1 MATDSRKNAWKF
13 SSKVISFRRMNSH
26 RKRIAAVNNT
36 TEEFPPHLIQPREEA
51 RGRLWPYILAFFA
64 GLVLVGTLTAL
75 HILEKEKAAIAYWQ
89 DQQSTIV
96 DDRARQISNW
106 LGERRADTRLLSSY
120 LSVQQLLHPV
130 EKSGSSGVFQTS
142 VLEDVS
148 MLMSQFAFTHGY
160 AGIYLISPEGRVAAQ
175 SGSAESVSPAV
186 IERAGKILQGDASW
200 VGLVGETPANSFVYF
215 ISPVFAGMR
224 YKVEAKPSPS
234 CLGVFVLQIDPKMS
248 LFPILMAEK
257 VATRSGETLLL
268 RREGNDLIY
277 FSPLRG
283 APLLQGFL
291 RRSLLVLTPKS
302 GRAGKSLS
310 EEGLDYRGVPVL
322 SAERRIP
329 LTDWTLV
336 SKIDREEALE
346 DFYQRARLEALVGA
360 LIVLVF
366 AYVLVGYRRKAL
378 AGALQERVEH
388 QQAILA
394 IQAFAQQMVDN
405 VPVGLLIL
413 SPDLNVLSANRTFLE
428 AFHLRPEEAIGR
440 SLPEVMQAE
449 GPPRRIIGA
458 TGSSSGP
465 HDVLVDLAAP
475 GGTGSRPARLTL
487 AQISNGQ
494 QGQGRLLLTVEDLTE
509 SERLR
514 TAAEASERRL
524 RELVQSIDAI
534 VWEAEAKTHQFTF
547 VSQRAEQILGYPV
560 GQWLS
565 QADFWEQHLHPLDRE
580 QAVGARRQAMAEGRD
595 YSLEYRVLAADGR
608 QVWLHD
614 TVHVVLDAEGRPIQ
628 LRGVAIDSTKEK
640 LAEEA
645 LRASEEK
652 YRLLFAENLAG
663 VFYADL
669 NGVVLD
675 CNDAL
680 VRILG
685 YESRQEL
692 LGRNLSGFFSD
703 PADREQLTTALRQGK
718 ALANFEEPLRRKDGS
733 VVWLLMNARLMEGP
747 RGQPAIIQATLIDIT
762 ERKAAEAERM
772 LLMTAIEQSA
782 EGIMITDATG
792 SIRYV
797 NPAFSRVAGY
807 SREEAL
813 GKNPRLLKSGK
824 QDEAYY
830 RKLWTTILGG
840 EIWQDEI
847 INRRSD
853 GGFYIEQMT
862 ITPVRNQRGEITHFI
877 AIKAEVTERKR
888 LEQQLRQAQKM
899 EAVGRLAGGVA
910 HDFNNL
916 LTIISGYGGLLLE
929 HPSIIEPL
937 RSYVNEI
944 RNASGRAASLTRQL
958 LAFSRQQV
966 LAPRVLGLNAV
977 VANIENMLNRLIG
990 EDINLVTNLEESLW
1004 PVKADPGQLEQVLLN
1019 LAVNARDAMPNGG
1032 VLTITTANVEMDSA
1046 SAQTHFPL
1054 LPGPYVLLA
1063 FSDTGMGMDAETQAR
1078 IFDPFFTTKEKGKG
1092 TGLGLAMVYGIV
1104 KQSGGFIW
1112 VYSEVGKG
1120 ATFKIYLPRS
1130 EGEVDESG
1138 PGRSLVEAQQG
1149 TETLLLVED
1158 EEAVRALVRNVLK
1171 ERGYRVMEASRGQD
1185 ALELAEQ
1192 YWGQIDLLV
1201 TDVVMPQMSGRE
1213 LARRLANLHPQIKV
1227 LYISGYAD
1235 NADWYQGPN
1244 SGVAF
1249 LQKPFSPE
1257 ALAHKVREV
1266 LGGPPHGRS

>member
-1 MATDSRKNAWKF
+1 
-13 SSKVISFRRMNSH
+13 MNSH
-26 RKRIAAVNNT
+26 SKQIATVNNT
-36 TEEFPPHLIQPREEA
+36 TEEFPPRLVQPRDEA
-51 RGRLWPYILAFFA
+51 RGRLWQYILAFFA
-64 GLVLVGTLTAL
+64 GTALVGTLTAL

-96 DDRARQISNW
+96 DNRARQISNW

-148 MLMSQFAFTHGY
+148 MLMDQFAFTHGY
-160 AGIYLISPEGRVAAQ
+160 AGIYLISPEGRVVAR
-175 SGSAESVSPAV
+175 SGSSESVSPAV
-186 IERAGKILQGDASW
+186 IESARNVLQGDASW

-224 YKVEAKPSPS
+224 SKVEAKPSPS
-234 CLGVFVLQIDPKMS
+234 CVGAIALQIDPKRS
-248 LFPILMAEK
+248 LFPLLVAEG
-257 VATRSGETLLL
+257 VPTRSGETLLL
-268 RREGNDLIY
+268 RHEGNEVIY
-277 FSPLRG
+277 FSPLRNV
-283 APLLQGFL
+283 PLTQGFL
-291 RRSLLVLTPKS
+291 RRPLSVLTTK
-302 GRAGKSLS
+302 AGWEDKSLS
-310 EEGLDYRGVPVL
+310 GEMLDYRGVPVM

-336 SKIDREEALE
+336 RKIDRKEALE
-346 DFYQRARLEALVGA
+346 DFYQTARLEAMVGA
-360 LIVLVF
+360 CIVLAF
-366 AYVLVGYRRKAL
+366 AYVLIGYRRKML
-378 AGALQERVEH
+378 ARVLEERVEH

-413 SPDLNVLSANRTFLE
+413 SPDLNVLSANRTYLE

-440 SLPEVMQAE
+440 SLPEVIQAV
-449 GPPRRIIGA
+449 GPPRRITGA
-458 TGSSSGP
+458 TGPSSGP

-475 GGTGSRPARLTL
+475 GGIGTRPARLTL
-487 AQISNGQ
+487 TEISNGQ
-494 QGQGRLLLTVEDLTE
+494 GKGRLLLTVEDLTE

-534 VWEAEAKTHQFTF
+534 VWEAEAQTHQFTF

-580 QAVGARRQAMAEGRD
+580 QVVGARRQAIAEGRD
-595 YSLEYRVLAADGR
+595 HSLEYRVLAADGR

-614 TVHVVLDAEGRPIQ
+614 TIHAVLDAEGRPIQ
-628 LRGVAIDSTKEK
+628 LRGVAIDSTKGK

-652 YRLLFAENLAG
+652 YRLLFAGNLAG
-663 VFYADL
+663 VLYANLD
-669 NGVVLD
+669 GTVLD

-685 YESRQEL
+685 YDSRQEL
-692 LGRNLSGFFSD
+692 LGRNLSDFFSD
-703 PADREQLTTALRQGK
+703 PADREQLSKALLQGK
-718 ALANFEEPLRRKDGS
+718 ALANFEEPVRRKDGS
-733 VVWLLMNARLMEGP
+733 LIWLLMNACLMEGP
-747 RGQPAIIQATLIDIT
+747 RGQPAIVQATLIDIT

-782 EGIMITDATG
+782 EGIVITDAEGT
-792 SIRYV
+792 IRYV
-797 NPAFSRVAGY
+797 NPAFSRVSGY

-813 GKNPRLLKSGK
+813 GKNPRILKSGK

-847 INRRSD
+847 TNRRSD
-853 GGFYIEQMT
+853 GSLYPEQMT
-862 ITPVRNQRGEITHFI
+862 ITPVRDQRGKITHFI

-929 HPSIIEPL
+929 HPGIIEPL
-937 RSYVNEI
+937 RGYVNEI
-944 RNASGRAASLTRQL
+944 RDASGRAASLTRQL

-977 VANIENMLNRLIG
+977 VANIEKMLKRLIG
-990 EDINLVTNLEESLW
+990 EDIDLVTILGESLW

-1032 VLTITTANVEMDSA
+1032 VLTIETANVEMDST

-1054 LPGPYVLLA
+1054 SPGPYVLLA
-1063 FSDTGMGMDAETQAR
+1063 FNDTGIGMDAETQAR

-1104 KQSGGFIW
+1104 KQSGGYIW

-1120 ATFKIYLPRS
+1120 TTFKIYLPRTA
-1130 EGEVDESG
+1130 EEVDESG
-1138 PGRSLVEAQQG
+1138 PGQSGIKAQQG

-1158 EEAVRALVRNVLK
+1158 EDAVRALVRNVLK
-1171 ERGYRVMEASRGQD
+1171 ERGYRVMEASRGED
-1185 ALELAEQ
+1185 ALELADQ

-1227 LYISGYAD
+1227 LYISGYTD
-1235 NADWYQGPN
+1235 NAVWHQGGLD
-1244 SGVAF
+1244 SGGAF

-1257 ALAHKVREV
+1257 ALARKVREV

>member
-1 MATDSRKNAWKF
+1 MAT
-13 SSKVISFRRMNSH
+13 VYMNSH
-26 RKRIAAVNNT
+26 SKQIGAVNNT
-36 TEEFPPHLIQPREEA
+36 TEEFPPRLAQPRDEA
-51 RGRLWPYILAFFA
+51 RGRLWQYILAFFA
-64 GLVLVGTLTAL
+64 GTVLVGTLTGF

-89 DQQSTIV
+89 DQEWTIV

-106 LGERRADTRLLSSY
+106 LGERRADTELLSSY
-120 LSVQQLLHPV
+120 LSVQQLLRPV

-142 VLEDVS
+142 VLEPLSVLLD
-148 MLMSQFAFTHGY
+148 QFAFTRGY
-160 AGIYLISPEGRVAAQ
+160 AGIYLMSLEGRVVAQ
-175 SGSAESVSPAV
+175 SANLESVSPAV
-186 IERAGKILQGDASW
+186 IERARMVSQGNAFW
-200 VGLVGETPANSFVYF
+200 VGPLGETQANSSVYF
-215 ISPVFAGMR
+215 ISPIFAHVGAGLVPALGDHKGR
-224 YKVEAKPSPS
+224 PYSPPSPS
-234 CLGVFVLQIDPKMS
+234 CLGVLALQIDPKRS
-248 LFPILMAEK
+248 LLPILMAER

-268 RREGNDLIY
+268 RREGNEVIFL
-277 FSPLRG
+277 SPLRG
-283 APLLQGFL
+283 APLIQGFL
-291 RRSLLVLTPKS
+291 RRSLSVLTAET
-302 GRAGKSLS
+302 GREGKSLS
-310 EEGLDYRGVPVL
+310 GESLDYRGVPVL

-329 LTDWTLV
+329 LTDWILV
-336 SKIDREEALE
+336 SKIDRDEALE
-346 DFYQRARLEALVGA
+346 DFYQRARLEAMVGA
-360 LIVLVF
+360 CLVLVF
-366 AYVLVGYRRKAL
+366 AYVLVGYRRKMLARAL
-378 AGALQERVEH
+378 EERVAH

-394 IQAFAQQMVDN
+394 ILAFAQQMVDN
-405 VPVGLLIL
+405 VPAGLLIL

-428 AFHLRPEEAIGR
+428 AFHQRPEEVIGR
-440 SLPEVMQAE
+440 PLPEVVQAE
-449 GPPRRIIGA
+449 GPPRRIMGA
-458 TGSSSGP
+458 TGPSSGP

-475 GGTGSRPARLTL
+475 GGIGTRPARLTL
-487 AQISNGQ
+487 TQISNE
-494 QGQGRLLLTVEDLTE
+494 QGKGRLLLTVEDLTE

-580 QAVGARRQAMAEGRD
+580 QAVGARRQAIAEGRD
-595 YSLEYRVLAADGR
+595 HSLEYRVLAADGR
-608 QVWLHD
+608 EVWLHD
-614 TVHVVLDAEGRPIQ
+614 TIHVVLDAEGRPIQ
-628 LRGVAIDSTKEK
+628 LRGVAIDSTKGK

-652 YRLLFAENLAG
+652 YRLLFAGNLAG
-663 VFYADL
+663 VFYANLD
-669 NGVVLD
+669 GAVLD

-685 YESRQEL
+685 YDSCQEL
-692 LGRNLSGFFSD
+692 LGRNVWDFFSD
-703 PADREQLTTALRQGK
+703 PADREQVSRALRQGK
-718 ALANFEEPLRRKDGS
+718 ALANFEEPVRRKDGS
-733 VVWLLMNARLMEGP
+733 SVWLLMNARLMEGP
-747 RGQPAIIQATLIDIT
+747 RGQPAIVQATLIDIT
-762 ERKAAEAERM
+762 ERKQAEAERM

-782 EGIMITDATG
+782 DGIVITDAQGT
-792 SIRYV
+792 IQYV
-797 NPAFSRVAGY
+797 NPAFSRVSGY

-813 GKNPRLLKSGK
+813 GKNPRILKSGK

-830 RKLWTTILGG
+830 GKLWTTILGG

-853 GGFYIEQMT
+853 GSLYPEQMT
-862 ITPVRNQRGEITHFI
+862 ITPVRDQRGEITHFI

-929 HPSIIEPL
+929 HPGTVEPL
-937 RSYVNEI
+937 RGYVNEI
-944 RNASGRAASLTRQL
+944 KNASGRAASLTRQL

-977 VANIENMLNRLIG
+977 VANIEKMLKRLIG
-990 EDINLVTNLEESLW
+990 EDIDLVTILGESLW

-1032 VLTITTANVEMDSA
+1032 VLTIETANVEMDST
-1046 SAQTHFPL
+1046 SMQSHFPL
-1054 LPGPYVLLA
+1054 PPGRYVLLA
-1063 FSDTGMGMDAETQAR
+1063 ISDTGIGMDAETQAR

-1104 KQSGGFIW
+1104 KQSGGYIW

-1120 ATFKIYLPRS
+1120 TTFKIYLPRT
-1130 EGEVDESG
+1130 EEEVDESG
-1138 PGRSLVEAQQG
+1138 PGRSGFKAQQG

-1158 EEAVRALVRNVLK
+1158 EDAVRALVRNVLREK
-1171 ERGYRVMEASRGQD
+1171 GYRILEASRGEE

-1192 YWGQIDLLV
+1192 YGEPIDLLL
-1201 TDVVMPQMSGRE
+1201 TDVVMPQMNGRE
-1213 LARRLANLHPQIKV
+1213 LARRLANLLPQIKV

-1235 NADWYQGPN
+1235 NALWYQGGLD
-1244 SGVAF
+1244 SGGAF

-1257 ALAHKVREV
+1257 ALARKVREV
-1266 LGGPPHGRS
+1266 LGGPPHRRS

>member
-1 MATDSRKNAWKF
+1 
-13 SSKVISFRRMNSH
+13 
-26 RKRIAAVNNT
+26 
-36 TEEFPPHLIQPREEA
+36 
-51 RGRLWPYILAFFA
+51 
-64 GLVLVGTLTAL
+64 
-75 HILEKEKAAIAYWQ
+75 LEKEKAAIAYWQ

-106 LGERRADTRLLSSY
+106 LGERRADTGLLSSY
-120 LSVQQLLHPV
+120 LSVQQLLRPV
-130 EKSGSSGVFQTS
+130 EKSGSRGVFQTS
-142 VLEDVS
+142 ILEDVS
-148 MLMSQFAFTHGY
+148 MLMDQFAFARGY
-160 AGIYLISPEGRVAAQ
+160 AGIYLISPEGRVVAR
-175 SGSAESVSPAV
+175 SANSESVSPEV
-186 IERAGKILQGDASW
+186 IERARTVSQGNAFW
-200 VGLVGETPANSFVYF
+200 VGLLGETQVNSFVCF
-215 ISPVFAGMR
+215 ISPIFADVRPKGA
-224 YKVEAKPSPS
+224 AKLSPT
-234 CLGVFVLQIDPKMS
+234 CLGVLILQIDPKRS
-248 LFPILMAEK
+248 LFPILMAER

-268 RREGNDLIY
+268 RREGNEVIF

-283 APLLQGFL
+283 APLIQGFL
-291 RRSLLVLTPKS
+291 RRSLSGLTPKS
-302 GRAGKSLS
+302 GREGKSLS

-329 LTDWTLV
+329 LTDWILV

-346 DFYQRARLEALVGA
+346 DFYQRARLEAMVGA

-366 AYVLVGYRRKAL
+366 AYVLVGYRRKMLARAL
-378 AGALQERVEH
+378 EERVVH

-394 IQAFAQQMVDN
+394 IRAFAQQMVDN

-428 AFHLRPEEAIGR
+428 AFHLRQGEVIGR
-440 SLPEVMQAE
+440 ALPEVVQAE
-449 GPPRRIIGA
+449 GPPRRIMGA
-458 TGSSSGP
+458 TGPGSGP

-475 GGTGSRPARLTL
+475 GGIGSRPARLTL
-487 AQISNGQ
+487 TEISSE
-494 QGQGRLLLTVEDLTE
+494 QGKGRLLLTVEDLTE
-509 SERLR
+509 SGRLR

-560 GQWLS
+560 GLWLS

-580 QAVGARRQAMAEGRD
+580 QAVAARRQAIAEGRD
-595 YSLEYRVLAADGR
+595 HSLEYRVLAADDR

-628 LRGVAIDSTKEK
+628 LRGVAIDSTKGK

-652 YRLLFAENLAG
+652 YRLLFAGNLAG
-663 VFYADL
+663 VLYADL
-669 NGVVLD
+669 DGAVLD

-692 LGRNLSGFFSD
+692 LGRNLSDFFSD
-703 PADREQLTTALRQGK
+703 PADREQLSRALRQGK
-718 ALANFEEPLRRKDGS
+718 ALANFEEPVRRKDGS
-733 VVWLLMNARLMEGP
+733 VVWLLMNACLMEGP
-747 RGQPAIIQATLIDIT
+747 RGQPAIVQATLIDIT

-782 EGIMITDATG
+782 EGIMITDAKGT
-792 SIRYV
+792 IRYV
-797 NPAFSRVAGY
+797 NPAFSRVSGY

-813 GKNPRLLKSGK
+813 GQNPRLLKSGK

-847 INRRSD
+847 VNRRGD

-944 RNASGRAASLTRQL
+944 RNATGRAASLTRQL

-977 VANIENMLNRLIG
+977 VANIEKMLKRLIG
-990 EDINLVTNLEESLW
+990 EDIDLVTNLEESLW

-1019 LAVNARDAMPNGG
+1019 LAVNARDAMPDGG
-1032 VLTITTANVEMDSA
+1032 VLTISTANVEMDSA

-1054 LPGPYVLLA
+1054 SPGPYVLLA
-1063 FSDTGMGMDAETQAR
+1063 FNDTGIGMDAETQAR

-1104 KQSGGFIW
+1104 KQSGGYIW

-1120 ATFKIYLPRS
+1120 TTFKIYLPRS

-1171 ERGYRVMEASRGQD
+1171 ERGYRVMEASRGED

-1201 TDVVMPQMSGRE
+1201 TDVVMPQMSGHE
-1213 LARRLANLHPQIKV
+1213 LARRLTNLHPQIKV

-1235 NADWYQGPN
+1235 NADWYQGGPS

-1266 LGGPPHGRS
+1266 LGGPPRGRS

>member
-1 MATDSRKNAWKF
+1 
-13 SSKVISFRRMNSH
+13 MNSH
-26 RKRIAAVNNT
+26 SKRIAAVNNP
-36 TEEFPPHLIQPREEA
+36 TEKFPPCLVQPRDEA
-51 RGRLWPYILAFFA
+51 RGRLWRYILAFFA
-64 GLVLVGTLTAL
+64 GTVLVGTLTAL
-75 HILEKEKAAIAYWQ
+75 HILEKEKAGIAYWQ

-148 MLMSQFAFTHGY
+148 MLMGQFAFTHDY
-160 AGIYLISPEGRVAAQ
+160 PGIYLVSLEGSVIAQ
-175 SGSAESVSPAV
+175 SGSSESVSPAV
-186 IERAGKILQGDASW
+186 IERARKVLQGDVPW
-200 VGLVGETPANSFVYF
+200 VDLVGETPANSFVYF
-215 ISPVFAGMR
+215 ISPVFVGMR
-224 YKVEAKPSPS
+224 SEVEPKPSPS
-234 CLGVFVLQIDPKMS
+234 CVGAIVLQIDPKRS
-248 LFPILMAEK
+248 LFPLLVAEG
-257 VATRSGETLLL
+257 VPTRSGETLLL
-268 RREGNDLIY
+268 RHEGNEVIY
-277 FSPLRG
+277 FSPLRNV
-283 APLLQGFL
+283 PLTQGL
-291 RRSLLVLTPKS
+291 LHRPLSVLTAKAGWEDRSLS
-302 GRAGKSLS
+302 G
-310 EEGLDYRGVPVL
+310 EMLDYRGVPVL
-322 SAERRIP
+322 SDERHIP
-329 LTDWTLV
+329 LTDWILV
-336 SKIDREEALE
+336 RKIDRKEALE
-346 DFYQRARLEALVGA
+346 DFYQTARLEAMVGA

-366 AYVLVGYRRKAL
+366 AYVLVGYRRKIL
-378 AGALQERVEH
+378 ARALQERVEH

-394 IQAFAQQMVDN
+394 IQAFAQEMVDN
-405 VPVGLLIL
+405 VPMGLLIL

-440 SLPEVMQAE
+440 SLPEVVQAE
-449 GPPRRIIGA
+449 GPPRRIMGA
-458 TGSSSGP
+458 TGPSSGP
-465 HDVLVDLAAP
+465 HDVVVDLAAP
-475 GGTGSRPARLTL
+475 GGIGARPARLTL
-487 AQISNGQ
+487 TQISNGQ
-494 QGQGRLLLTVEDLTE
+494 GKGRLLLTVEDLTE

-514 TAAEASERRL
+514 TAAEASGRRL

-580 QAVGARRQAMAEGRD
+580 QAAGARRQAMAEGRD
-595 YSLEYRVLAADGR
+595 HSLEYRMLAADGR

-628 LRGVAIDSTKEK
+628 LRGVAIDSTKGK

-652 YRLLFAENLAG
+652 HRLLFAGNLAG

-669 NGVVLD
+669 DGAVLD

-685 YESRQEL
+685 YDSRQEL
-692 LGRNLSGFFSD
+692 LGRNLSDFFSD
-703 PADREQLTTALRQGK
+703 PADREQLSRALRQGK
-718 ALANFEEPLRRKDGS
+718 ALANFEEPVRRKDGS
-733 VVWLLMNARLMEGP
+733 VVWLLMNACLMEGP
-747 RGQPAIIQATLIDIT
+747 RGQPAIVQATLIDIT

-782 EGIMITDATG
+782 EGIMITDAEGT
-792 SIRYV
+792 IRYV
-797 NPAFSRVAGY
+797 NPAFSRVSGY
-807 SREEAL
+807 AREEAL

-847 INRRSD
+847 TNRRSD
-853 GGFYIEQMT
+853 GDLYMEQMT
-862 ITPVRNQRGEITHFI
+862 ITPVRDQRGEITHFI

-929 HPSIIEPL
+929 HPGTIEPL
-937 RSYVNEI
+937 RGYVNEI
-944 RNASGRAASLTRQL
+944 RNATSRAASLTRQL

-977 VANIENMLNRLIG
+977 VANIEKMLKRLIG
-990 EDINLVTNLEESLW
+990 EDIDLVTILGESLW
-1004 PVKADPGQLEQVLLN
+1004 PIKADPGQLEQVLLN

-1032 VLTITTANVEMDSA
+1032 VLTIETANVEMDSA
-1046 SAQTHFPL
+1046 SAQSHFPL
-1054 LPGPYVLLA
+1054 SPGPYVLLA
-1063 FSDTGMGMDAETQAR
+1063 FNDTGIGMDAETQAR

-1104 KQSGGFIW
+1104 KQSGGYIW

-1120 ATFKIYLPRS
+1120 TTFKIYLPRT
-1130 EGEVDESG
+1130 EGEVVESG

-1158 EEAVRALVRNVLK
+1158 EDAVRALVRNVLK
-1171 ERGYRVMEASRGQD
+1171 ERGYRVMEASRGED

-1235 NADWYQGPN
+1235 NAVWYQGGLS
-1244 SGVAF
+1244 SGVGF

>member
-1 MATDSRKNAWKF
+1 MPT
-13 SSKVISFRRMNSH
+13 VYMNSH
-26 RKRIAAVNNT
+26 SKQIAAVNNT
-36 TEEFPPHLIQPREEA
+36 TEEFPPRLVQPRDEA
-51 RGRLWPYILAFFA
+51 RGGLWQYILAFFA
-64 GLVLVGTLTAL
+64 GTVLVGTLTGF

-96 DDRARQISNW
+96 DNRARQISNW

-148 MLMSQFAFTHGY
+148 MLMDQFAFTHGY
-160 AGIYLISPEGRVAAQ
+160 AGIYLISPEGRVVAR
-175 SGSAESVSPAV
+175 SGSSESVSPAV
-186 IERAGKILQGDASW
+186 IESARNVLQGDASW

-224 YKVEAKPSPS
+224 SKVEAKPSPS
-234 CLGVFVLQIDPKMS
+234 CVGAIALQIDPKRS
-248 LFPILMAEK
+248 LFPLLVAEG
-257 VATRSGETLLL
+257 VPTRSGETLLL
-268 RREGNDLIY
+268 RHEGNEVIY
-277 FSPLRG
+277 FSPLRNV
-283 APLLQGFL
+283 PLTQGFL
-291 RRSLLVLTPKS
+291 RRPLSVLTTK
-302 GRAGKSLS
+302 AGWEDKSLS
-310 EEGLDYRGVPVL
+310 GEMLDYRGVPVM

-336 SKIDREEALE
+336 RKIDRKEALE
-346 DFYQRARLEALVGA
+346 DFYQTARLEAMVGA
-360 LIVLVF
+360 CIVLAF
-366 AYVLVGYRRKAL
+366 AYVLIGYRRKML
-378 AGALQERVEH
+378 ARVLEERVEH

-428 AFHLRPEEAIGR
+428 AFHLRPEEVMGR
-440 SLPEVMQAE
+440 PLPEVVQAE
-449 GPPRRIIGA
+449 GPPRRIMGA
-458 TGSSSGP
+458 TGPGSGP

-475 GGTGSRPARLTL
+475 GGIGTRPARLTIT
-487 AQISNGQ
+487 QISNGQ
-494 QGQGRLLLTVEDLTE
+494 GKGRLLLTVEDLTE

-534 VWEAEAKTHQFTF
+534 VWEAEAQTHQFTF

-580 QAVGARRQAMAEGRD
+580 QVVGARRQAIAEGRD
-595 YSLEYRVLAADGR
+595 HSLEYRVLAADGR

-614 TVHVVLDAEGRPIQ
+614 TIHVVLDAEGRPIQ
-628 LRGVAIDSTKEK
+628 LRGVAIDSTKGK
-640 LAEEA
+640 L
-645 LRASEEK
+645 
-652 YRLLFAENLAG
+652 
-663 VFYADL
+663 
-669 NGVVLD
+669 
-675 CNDAL
+675 
-680 VRILG
+680 
-685 YESRQEL
+685 
-692 LGRNLSGFFSD
+692 
-703 PADREQLTTALRQGK
+703 
-718 ALANFEEPLRRKDGS
+718 
-733 VVWLLMNARLMEGP
+733 
-747 RGQPAIIQATLIDIT
+747 
-762 ERKAAEAERM
+762 AEAERM

-782 EGIMITDATG
+782 DGIVITDAQGT
-792 SIRYV
+792 IQYV
-797 NPAFSRVAGY
+797 NPAFSRVSGY

-813 GKNPRLLKSGK
+813 GKNPRILKSGK

-847 INRRSD
+847 TNRRSD
-853 GGFYIEQMT
+853 GSLYPEQMT
-862 ITPVRNQRGEITHFI
+862 ITPVRDQRGKITHFI

-929 HPSIIEPL
+929 HPGIIEPL
-937 RSYVNEI
+937 RGYVNEI
-944 RNASGRAASLTRQL
+944 RDASGRAASLTRQL

-977 VANIENMLNRLIG
+977 VANIEKMLKRLIG
-990 EDINLVTNLEESLW
+990 EDIDLVTILGESLW

-1032 VLTITTANVEMDSA
+1032 VLTIETANVEMDST

-1054 LPGPYVLLA
+1054 SPGPYVLLA
-1063 FSDTGMGMDAETQAR
+1063 FNDTGIGMDAETQAR

-1104 KQSGGFIW
+1104 KQSGGYIW

-1120 ATFKIYLPRS
+1120 TTFKIYLPRT
-1130 EGEVDESG
+1130 EDEVDESG
-1138 PGRSLVEAQQG
+1138 PGQSGFKAQQG

-1158 EEAVRALVRNVLK
+1158 EEAVRALVRNILK
-1171 ERGYRVMEASRGQD
+1171 QKGYRVLEASRGD
-1185 ALELAEQ
+1185 EALELAEQ
-1192 YWGQIDLLV
+1192 YWGPIDLLV

-1213 LARRLANLHPQIKV
+1213 LARRLADLHPQIKV

-1235 NADWYQGPN
+1235 NAVWYQGGLN
-1244 SGVAF
+1244 SGGAF

-1257 ALAHKVREV
+1257 ALAHKVREA
-1266 LGGPPHGRS
+1266 LGSPPHRRS